1 VVRGISRSPQHSPK
15 AARIPKTEN
24 HAVIQ
29 EQIDMVVLLWGD
41 ISCKGKQSQAARHA
55 EMQDQ
60 RARAAVEQK
69 VFSTTRYRSDFQAAK
84 RSLKVWHRPAQIRI
98 SYRQAGDLAPLEFR
112 GDAATDNFD
121 FRQFRQFECRDGML
135 G

>member
-15 AARIPKTEN
+15 AARIPKTKN
-24 HAVIQ
+24 CAVIQ
-29 EQIDMVVLLWGD
+29 EQIDMIVLLRSD
-41 ISCKGKQSQAARHA
+41 ISRKRQQSQAARHA

-60 RARAAVEQK
+60 RARASAEQE
-69 VFSTTRYRSDFQAAK
+69 VFSASRYRSDFQTAK
-84 RSLKVWHRPAQIRI
+84 RSLKIWHRPAQIRI

-121 FRQFRQFECRDGML
+121 FRQFRQFECQDGIL